1 MRPQQRA
8 ATSRRQ
14 SQAASAGKMP
24 AARSW
29 KVLDLESLQAQ
40 STRGSLGQPSG
51 RQRNSAPGREKLL
64 LQLGVVEFLPVI
76 QIVEINRI
84 FARIRVVGKCVGS
97 QD

>member
-1 MRPQQRA
+1 MLP
-8 ATSRRQ
+8 TSRRQ

-40 STRGSLGQPSG
+40 SSRGSLVQPSDG
-51 RQRNSAPGREKLL
+51 QRNSAPGREKLL